1 MSTAE
6 VRPAATEIHDFYGRP
21 YRVGES
27 DRDLLGRS
35 RAWQLGAAWAAMLM
49 ASIGQYGY
57 GALMPVLGDAHGWSL
72 QQGGWLF
79 AVWILCQGAAVYPAA
94 RVRTVAGIKPAAT
107 LVAGAVLSAGG
118 LVALG
123 VSGSYGLVM
132 VVHGMLGGIGAGLIY
147 GTCLGVVARW
157 YPERPS
163 RAAFASGAFAYGA
176 VPFIVVAGWVAAPA
190 DLGAFLVPTA
200 VVVLAVVGG
209 AAAILRDPPEH
220 WWPQHI
226 DPRAWALDKTVN
238 PGLRNN
244 RPAIR
249 EYAPAEL
256 VHCQAYRVLFFAV
269 ACATAV
275 ALFTI
280 AYLTMFVISSGWGQG
295 FAVAAL
301 AGLAAASGVIRSGAG
316 RAGEI
321 YGRLRVVRLALY
333 TGATAQLL
341 LLLGGELQVAAVLLL
356 GAVLAGAAAGAC
368 FALLPSLVES
378 HFGEQPGMPNFGLFY
393 GAKAIGGLI
402 GVALAGHA
410 VAGGGY
416 TAVLL
421 GAAALSLLAAGATHR
436 LRHPGRPPLLVPS
449 TTGVRQATP

>member
-1 MSTAE
+1 MSMAGARPE
-6 VRPAATEIHDFYGRP
+6 VTEILDFYGRP

-35 RAWQLGAAWAAMLM
+35 RSWQLGAAWAAMLM

-57 GALMPVLGDAHGWSL
+57 GALMPVLGDSHGWSL
-72 QQGGWLF
+72 EMGGWLF
-79 AVWILCQGAAVYPAA
+79 AVWILGQSAAVYPAA
-94 RVRTVAGIKPAAT
+94 RVRRNAGISPAAT
-107 LVAGAVLSAGG
+107 LVTGALLSAGG
-118 LVALG
+118 LIALG
-123 VSGSYGLVM
+123 VSGSFALVV

-176 VPFIVVAGWVAAPA
+176 VPFIVVAGWFAAPD
-190 DLGAFLVPTA
+190 DLGAFLVPAA

-209 AAAILRDPPEH
+209 AAGILRDAPEH
-220 WWPQHI
+220 WWPTHI
-226 DPRAWALDKTVN
+226 DPRAWALDKKVN
-238 PGLRNN
+238 PALRNN
-244 RPAIR
+244 RPAIKD
-249 EYAPAEL
+249 YAPAEL

-269 ACATAV
+269 TCATAV

-280 AYLTMFVISSGWGQG
+280 AYLTVFVISSGWGQG

-301 AGLAAASGVIRSGAG
+301 ACLAAASGVIRTGAG

-333 TGATAQLL
+333 TGAAGQVM
-341 LLLGGELQVAAVLLL
+341 LLLGGEFRLALVLLA

-368 FALLPSLVES
+368 IALLPSLVES

-416 TAVLL
+416 VAVLL
-421 GAAALSLLAAGATHR
+421 GAAVVSLLAAGATRR
-436 LRHPGRPPLLVPS
+436 LRQPGRPPRLVPS